1 MGRTEP
7 DIEEGLLREV
17 DRLRPRLIE
26 TAQLLIRTPSVNPPG
41 DEREVAEIIREKLTS
56 LGLKA
61 RLVARAP
68 RRPNVLATL
77 QGEGGAPDLL
87 FNGHMDVVPPG
98 NPDSWS
104 VDPFGGSLREGRIY
118 GRGAADMK
126 GALASII
133 TALNALVNREAPL
146 AGSIIF
152 HAVADE
158 EAGSNHG
165 TKYLVARGL
174 ARAHYGVVAEGSV
187 FGSKIC
193 LRPAVRGSCWIRLE
207 TFGRAAHASNPKA
220 GVHAVLQMAKLLIAL
235 QSLQLKHQ
243 PHYILPPPTIT
254 PGTRIAGGEKVN
266 VIPDRCVAE
275 ADIRTIPGMTAQNV
289 LQQVQELIESMA
301 RQDPNF
307 KARATIMAYSE
318 PAEVPRNSKIVR
330 IARGSA
336 KRVTGAYPEF
346 RAGYGS
352 NDSTYLINQAKIP
365 TICGFGPGDH
375 EEGNAHGPDENVSID
390 MMVSFAKI
398 YALMCLR
405 LCGAPG

>member
-1 MGRTEP
+1 MQA

-26 TAQLLIRTPSVNPPG
+26 TAQQLIRTPSVNPPG

-56 LGLKA
+56 LGLKT
-61 RLVARAP
+61 RVVARAP

-77 QGEGGAPDLL
+77 QGKGDAPDLL

-98 NPDSWS
+98 DPNTWS
-104 VDPFGGSLREGRIY
+104 DHPFSGSVRDGRIY
-118 GRGAADMK
+118 GRGASDMK
-126 GALASII
+126 GALASIL
-133 TALNALVNREAPL
+133 TALNALVNTQTQL

-158 EAGSNHG
+158 EAGANHG
-165 TKYLVARGL
+165 TKYLVSRGL

-187 FGSKIC
+187 FNSKIC

-220 GVHAVLQMAKLLIAL
+220 GVNAVLHMAQLLIAL
-235 QSLQLKHQ
+235 RDLQLKHRA
-243 PHYILPPPTIT
+243 HYILPPPTIS
-254 PGTRIAGGEKVN
+254 PGTKIAGGEKVN
-266 VIPDRCVAE
+266 VIPDRCIAE

-289 LQQVQELIESMA
+289 LEQVKELIESMA
-301 RQDPNF
+301 KHNPGF
-307 KARATIMAYSE
+307 KARATLMAYSE
-318 PAEVPRNSKIVR
+318 PAEIPRNSQIVR
-330 IARGSA
+330 IARESTR
-336 KRVTGAYPEF
+336 RVTGAYPEF

-375 EEGNAHGPDENVSID
+375 EEGNAHGPDENVLID
-390 MMVSFAKI
+390 AMVSFAKI

-405 LCGAPG
+405 VCRVPG